1 MSPSTETQLLS
12 MISLSHH
19 EQICLTRL
27 RFERYLVGEDFKA
40 GEKLCHLSHDEIS
53 TLLKTLIFSPVD

>member
-27 RFERYLVGEDFKA
+27 RFERYLVGENFKA
-40 GEKLCHLSHDEIS
+40 GK
-53 TLLKTLIFSPVD
+53 KTLPPFPRRSFNPA